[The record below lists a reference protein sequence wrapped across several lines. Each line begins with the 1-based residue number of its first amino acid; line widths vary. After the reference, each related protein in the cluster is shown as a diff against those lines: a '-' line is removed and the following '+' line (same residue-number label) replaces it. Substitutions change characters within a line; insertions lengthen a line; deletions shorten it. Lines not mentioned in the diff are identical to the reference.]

1 MANLTIRNL
10 DDDIKTGLRLRA
22 ARHGHSMEEE
32 ARRILARAI
41 QAPDTETGLG
51 ARIHDR
57 FEALGG
63 IDLPLVPRSPPRTPP
78 DFSGGGT
85 S

>member
-10 DDDIKTGLRLRA
+10 DDDIKQGLRLRA

-51 ARIHDR
+51 TRIHGR

-63 IDLPLVPRSPPRTPP
+63 IDLPLPPRNPTRSPP
-78 DFSGGGT
+78 DLSGTGAP
-85 S
+85 